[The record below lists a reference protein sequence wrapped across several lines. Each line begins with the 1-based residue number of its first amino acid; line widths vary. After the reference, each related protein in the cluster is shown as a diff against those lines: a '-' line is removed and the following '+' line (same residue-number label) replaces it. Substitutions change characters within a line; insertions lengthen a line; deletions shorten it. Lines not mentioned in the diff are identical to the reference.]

1 MERGLTPKIEDDLI
15 TAELSRAAHLSAE
28 NTRLQR
34 ALDAEREKVKALE
47 EAYQRMKNNE
57 LLCRNMWLTTYRS
70 LIAQQ
75 KGCVRLRRR
84 LNKLLGK
91 PATREGREG

>member
-1 MERGLTPKIEDDLI
+1 MNWRIGPW
-15 TAELSRAAHLSAE
+15 
-28 NTRLQR
+28 
-34 ALDAEREKVKALE
+34 REVYLLKCKVKGLE

-57 LLCRNMWLTTYRS
+57 LLCRNRWLTTYRS

-91 PATREGREG
+91 PATREGTEG

>member
-1 MERGLTPKIEDDLI
+1 MNWRIGPWREVYLLKCRVK
-15 TAELSRAAHLSAE
+15 ELE
-28 NTRLQR
+28 G
-34 ALDAEREKVKALE
+34 
-47 EAYQRMKNNE
+47 AYQRMKNNE
-57 LLCRNMWLTTYRS
+57 LLYRNMWLTTYRS

>member
-1 MERGLTPKIEDDLI
+1 MMNWRIGPW
-15 TAELSRAAHLSAE
+15 
-28 NTRLQR
+28 
-34 ALDAEREKVKALE
+34 REVYLLKCKVKGLE

-57 LLCRNMWLTTYRS
+57 LLYRNRWLTTYRS

-91 PATREGREG
+91 PATREGTEG